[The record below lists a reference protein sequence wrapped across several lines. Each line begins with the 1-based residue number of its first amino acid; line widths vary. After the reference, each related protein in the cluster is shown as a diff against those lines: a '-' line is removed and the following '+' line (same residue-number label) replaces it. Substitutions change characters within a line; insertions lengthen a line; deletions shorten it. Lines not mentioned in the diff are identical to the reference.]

1 MGLVSNKMGQDWNAY
16 WSGSK
21 AGDNQ
26 QWVNGTLTRNDD
38 GSATYKR
45 NDGSSVNF
53 NQGTSIDELA
63 SGNKDIANAWGNTYG
78 YKPDSEVKIPEFKMP
93 TAATGGGP
101 GAVTRSVT
109 DNELTSSNLTK
120 LLQGDSPYIKQAMDR
135 SLQTMGERGLVN
147 SSLAAG
153 AGTAAAI
160 DAALPIASADAS
172 AYGTAA
178 RDNQSAQNN
187 FNLADKQ
194 AANSAAIASMQL
206 QGQANLAEIAAAR
219 QEKLADKQ
227 FGQQFQLQQNQND
240 FNSKQLRDQQQF
252 QLDQLKINMDLAYDK
267 MTLDQTN
274 TYAQGYLNI
283 VNSNMPAEDKA
294 IALSGYSAIYG
305 FHDGATTDTAIDLSA
320 LPEAG
325 GG

>member
-21 AGDNQ
+21 AGDSQ
-26 QWVNGTLTRNDD
+26 SWVNGTLTRNND

-78 YKPDSEVKIPEFKMP
+78 YKPDSEVKIPEFKIP

-194 AANSAAIASMQL
+194 AANQAAIASMQL

-240 FNSKQLRDQQQF
+240 FNAKQLRDQQQF

-283 VNSNMPAEDKA
+283 VNSNMPAADKA